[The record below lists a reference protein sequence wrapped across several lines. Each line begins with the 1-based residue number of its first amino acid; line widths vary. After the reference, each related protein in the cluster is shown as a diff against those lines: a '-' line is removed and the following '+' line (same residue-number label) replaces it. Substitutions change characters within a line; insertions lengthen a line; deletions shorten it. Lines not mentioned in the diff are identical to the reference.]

1 MEIKIGVKRGS
12 YYFKIAYTR
21 REWKYLED
29 AYKKAGL
36 EIKETQQGFGC
47 GLRFKF
53 YRLPRDDRSLFKEV
67 EEEYYKIRQS
77 APRLTLVDNINATL
91 LSRSESGAIFNVG
104 VFRVIPTETLKG
116 YEITFENIY
125 IEEMYNRILK
135 DIGLIGKLVMAKI
148 SLKKYRTEWV
158 FRVEEVEA

>member
-1 MEIKIGVKRGS
+1 MEIKLGVKRGS
-12 YYFKIAYTR
+12 YYFKIAYTK

-36 EIKETQQGFGC
+36 EARETQQGLGC

-53 YRLPRDDRSLFKEV
+53 YRLSRDDSSLFKEV

-77 APRLTLVDNINATL
+77 APRLTLVDNINAPI
-91 LSRSESGAIFNVG
+91 LSRSESGAVFNMGIF
-104 VFRVIPTETLKG
+104 RIIPTETLKG
-116 YEITFENIY
+116 YEITFENVY
-125 IEEMYNRILK
+125 VEEVYNRVLR

-148 SLKKYRTEWV
+148 SLKKYRAEWN
-158 FRVEEVEA
+158 FRIEEVEA